1 MEIKK
6 IQSAIMTPRVT
17 GYSAVSAL
25 GLTMLSR
32 FSKNKNLQKTH
43 RPFAWLTVGLTL
55 LHVGLIEYM
64 HHKYKKGA
72 KG

>member
-6 IQSAIMTPRVT
+6 IKSAIMTPRVT

-32 FSKNKNLQKTH
+32 YSKNKSFQKTH
-43 RPFAWLTVGLTL
+43 KPFALLTAGLTL

-64 HHKYKKGA
+64 HYKYNRGK
-72 KG
+72 